1 MPIHHIPK
9 GGFPMS
15 LVKVLGWIF
24 VVFLSAVPHGLAFP
38 FWEKPPQ
45 PGTPT
50 NLESLQ
56 LHPLLPA
63 QVLVASRSE
72 IFESTPG
79 SGWLSVWRTPA
90 KRIEIRKILSLDH
103 SGAALVI
110 LTNDGAWMGDLAK
123 KEWRKIFHGETP
135 LEKSAL
141 AFTADPGAPEHW
153 FIGTG
158 AGLFESKDGGKTWRP
173 VAHFA
178 HNPVH
183 LVSFIGRYLV
193 AGSQKDLSLSENSSD
208 FKTVFSLNDPGKEPD
223 GDTDELPEDAS
234 PEESR
239 AKPEVFRDL
248 IAADDSID
256 RLWLATSRG
265 VFYGSDK
272 GQKWVLLPQSGLR
285 SAEIK
290 SLVFE
295 PASRRL
301 FSGTAKGVY
310 VYEPARRH
318 WREVFEGLENTDI
331 RGLAIL
337 PGNKPA
343 LAAVTGGGFSR
354 YFLPQ
359 EILIR
364 TNPLE
369 LSPEKTVLFQMLIR
383 LEPSFREFQEA
394 VIRFHDVGQKKIDR
408 WHFQSRLRAV
418 VPTFYFSKSF
428 SRNRSIDIDRGGTA
442 DPDKYMTGPDD
453 LGRAWNMNVSW
464 DLGDMIWSTAQ
475 TSIDSR
481 SKLDAELRR
490 DVLSETTRLYY
501 ERRRLQMQLV
511 FRPSGSEEA
520 HMADLIRLD
529 ELTSLLD
536 TLSGGIFS
544 DKLEKI
550 YRQFPQMNR
559 LWISEIS

>member
-1 MPIHHIPK
+1 
-9 GGFPMS
+9 MS
-15 LVKVLGWIF
+15 LVKVLRWTL
-24 VVFLSAVPHGLAFP
+24 VVFLSAVPHCFAFP
-38 FWEKPPQ
+38 FWEKPAQ

-56 LHPLLPA
+56 IHPLLPA

-90 KRIEIRKILSLDH
+90 QRIEIRKILALDH
-103 SGAALVI
+103 SGGALVI
-110 LTNDGAWMGDLAK
+110 LTNDGAWMGNLEK
-123 KEWRKIFHGETP
+123 REWKKIFHGETAP
-135 LEKSAL
+135 EKSVL
-141 AFTADPGAPEHW
+141 AFAADPGAPEHW

-158 AGLFESKDGGKTWRP
+158 AGLFESKDGGKSWSP
-173 VAHFA
+173 VAYFGR
-178 HNPVH
+178 NPVH

-193 AGSQKDLSLSENSSD
+193 AGSQKDLCLSENGSG
-208 FKTVFSLNDPGKEPD
+208 FKTVFSLTELGKEND
-223 GDTDELPEDAS
+223 ADTDELPEDAS
-234 PEESR
+234 PEEFR
-239 AKPEVFRDL
+239 AKPAAIRDL
-248 IAADDSID
+248 IAAGNSID

-265 VFYGSDK
+265 VFYGSEK
-272 GQKWVLLPQSGLR
+272 GQKWILLPQSGLR

-295 PASRRL
+295 PSSKQL

-310 VYEPARRH
+310 VYDPARRS
-318 WREVFEGLENTDI
+318 WLEIFEGLENTDI
-331 RGLAIL
+331 RGLAML

-343 LAAVTGGGFSR
+343 LGAVTGGGFSR

-364 TNPLE
+364 TNPSE
-369 LSPEKTVLFQMLIR
+369 LSPEKVVLFRMLIQ

-394 VIRFHDVGQKKIDR
+394 VTRFHDAGQKKIDR
-408 WHFQSRLRAV
+408 WHFESRLRAA
-418 VPTFYFSKSF
+418 VPTFYFSKSL

-442 DPDKYMTGPDD
+442 DPDKYITGPDD
-453 LGRAWNMNVSW
+453 FSRNWNMNVSW

-481 SKLDAELRR
+481 SKLDAEFRR

-501 ERRRLQMQLV
+501 ERRRLQMQLA
-511 FRPSGSEEA
+511 FRPSASEEA

-536 TLSGGIFS
+536 TVSGGVFS

-550 YRQFPQMNR
+550 YRQFPQMSR
-559 LWISEIS
+559 LWIRENSREW